1 MLPSGW
7 FLFLLKIPVSFLS
20 LSPVQVKLLS
30 GHWWSW
36 LSKDT

>member
-1 MLPSGW
+1 MLPSGC
-7 FLFLLKIPVSFLS
+7 FSSPFAQNPFLS
-20 LSPVQVKLLS
+20 LSLVQVKLVS